1 MSFVAVQ
8 VITQVTALA
17 SLQTTS
23 QVGTV
28 SPLL

>member
-1 MSFVAVQ
+1 MSFVVVQ

-17 SLQTTS
+17 SLQNMS